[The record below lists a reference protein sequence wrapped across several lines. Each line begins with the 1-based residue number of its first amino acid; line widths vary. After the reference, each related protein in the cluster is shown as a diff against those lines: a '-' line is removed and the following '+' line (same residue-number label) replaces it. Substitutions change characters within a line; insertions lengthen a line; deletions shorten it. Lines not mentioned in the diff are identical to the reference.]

1 MNTRKK
7 HRHSRK
13 RSAARWVL
21 IVGGVVVLL
30 AALVVGGVYAVFRHY
45 YGKMGQTEAVTQSPQ
60 PTFEVLEQPE
70 PILPEATASPE
81 DSPEDEIAALE
92 ARLLENYE
100 KNAEALAFDDEDVY
114 NILLIGCDLANG
126 GVSRSDSMV
135 VLSINRKMK
144 TITLTSL
151 MRDIYLTIPDHWND
165 RINAAYAY
173 GGAEL
178 LMQTIRSNLR
188 IPVDEYVVVDFQ
200 GFRDVVEVLGGVTV
214 ELSEAELEAVNA
226 QVWENEADRLDAGD
240 VGTTRLNGDQALA
253 YVRLRSVGASDF
265 DRTARQREVLEA
277 LFGQAKEL
285 GLMELNDLA
294 NAVLPYVSSNL
305 SQGEIFDILLHAM
318 DYLSYDMQSFRI
330 PIDGS
335 YDGLMINGMS
345 VLGIDFEANQQA
357 WYETVYGADE

>member
-7 HRHSRK
+7 HKRRRK
-13 RSAARWVL
+13 RSAARWLL
-21 IVGGVVVLL
+21 IAGGVVLLL
-30 AALVVGGVYAVFRHY
+30 ATLVVGSVYAVFRHY
-45 YGKMGQTEAVTQSPQ
+45 YGKMGQTVVEQSPQ
-60 PTFEVLEQPE
+60 PTFEVLEHSE
-70 PILPEATASPE
+70 SILPAATASPE

-100 KNAEALAFDDEDVY
+100 KNAEALAFDDEEVY
-114 NILLIGCDLANG
+114 NILLIGCDAANG
-126 GVSRSDSMV
+126 GASRSDSMV
-135 VLSINRKMK
+135 VLSINRKNQ

-214 ELSEAELEAVNA
+214 DLSEAELEAVNA
-226 QVWENEADRLDAGD
+226 QVWANEEDRLDASA
-240 VGTTRLNGDQALA
+240 VGVTHLNGNQALA

-277 LFGQAKEL
+277 LFDQAKQL
-285 GLMELNDLA
+285 GLLELNDLA

-318 DYLSYDMQSFRI
+318 EYLSYDMQSFRI

-345 VLGIDFEANQQA
+345 VLGIDFETNQQA